1 MYKVFINDK
10 MVIFPQ
16 GDDFRVE
23 NSNSIV
29 VEANSPKALKVA
41 FHDFILSADYNSLII
56 NSRSD
61 IEKVFEDFVSMFWYF
76 EAAGGVVRNSDN
88 ERLFIFRFGKWDLPK
103 GKIEKGETKRQAA
116 IREVSEE
123 TGLSEPEILC
133 ELPSTFHIYEHKG
146 KTVLKRTY
154 WYSMKYDGNETPV
167 PQLEESITDARWFK
181 PAEFNTILANTYLS
195 LHDLIKAEIQS

>member
-23 NSNSIV
+23 NSDSLV

-41 FHDFILSADYNSLII
+41 YRDFIQSEDYNSLII

-61 IEKVFEDFVSMFWYF
+61 IEKVFEDFVSMFWYL

-116 IREVSEE
+116 IREVTEE
-123 TGLSEPEILC
+123 TGLSKPEILS
-133 ELPSTFHIYEHKG
+133 ELPSTFHIYEYKG

-154 WYSMKYDGNETPV
+154 WYSMKYDGNATPV

-181 PAEFNTILANTYLS
+181 PAEFTTVLANTYLS
-195 LHDLIKAEIQS
+195 LHELIEAELQ